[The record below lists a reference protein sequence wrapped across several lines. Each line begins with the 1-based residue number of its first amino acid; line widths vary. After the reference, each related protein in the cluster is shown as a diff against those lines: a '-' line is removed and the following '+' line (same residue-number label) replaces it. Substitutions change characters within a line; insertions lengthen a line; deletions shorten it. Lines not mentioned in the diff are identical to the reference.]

1 MQNADFI
8 QSFLG
13 GNVDVHDV
21 VVVVVV
27 VVVISQRMLV
37 YCSKIRNISARFH
50 EVDLR
55 GLELLLLLLLLLL
68 LFFNWSS
75 QHIPQRMSRN
85 RAAGVHHPGYSI
97 YCVLGRSHHLSLR
110 NLVRLPV
117 GYGDRAVARTLK
129 T

>member
-13 GNVDVHDV
+13 GNVDVHD

-50 EVDLR
+50 EVVDLR
-55 GLELLLLLLLLLL
+55 GLELLLLLL

-75 QHIPQRMSRN
+75 QHIPQHMSRN

-97 YCVLGRSHHLSLR
+97 
-110 NLVRLPV
+110 
-117 GYGDRAVARTLK
+117 
-129 T
+129 